1 MGRFNNYQS
10 DLVYT
15 PQTFEKLAV
24 LPMML
29 KKRQDDMEAQS
40 DLIGLNIANT
50 KVAAGYQEA
59 YDAKRKDFENK
70 SQDLAQ
76 RLASEG
82 AGNPNLI
89 KEFQNLKRQYNKDAA
104 ATGIMGAG
112 AQRYKDDLE
121 SEKLYTQYGVDKSG
135 QNADQV
141 TKKWREKYAG
151 EQEQIRAGLAAD
163 PNYIASPI
171 VHEYAPKAV
180 SVTDFA
186 KQLQNLIGATS
197 SSITKDTLR
206 DLSSAT
212 VKGSDGLLSINT
224 DSDMYKSNKEQVR
237 GFVNLMNSNLLD
249 KSSPLNQH
257 LRYNDKDPKEYLDDV
272 QNLATMMTSSEEA
285 HADKINPIGGG
296 SGAAGSSSSPT
307 ADDTKDGG
315 VILQERTQRSPDL
328 EIRIPNYNQGQPIKL
343 SGANVK
349 QVMQRMENL
358 EKAGD
363 PIVNTKEYAAQKQA
377 VIDTK
382 ESIDQ
387 WDLAHS
393 TEIKE
398 AFQKIKPKN
407 DQAFYGAP
415 VVNYANYD
423 DFIKKRKEMRSYIER
438 NFEPVAAKN
447 GLPAITRENV
457 LTGFDDKTNNLLQ
470 RAREATGKSNLMYAQ
485 NIYGFGFNDASAKL
499 VEDSVPYLKNNAQ
512 YFIDQAGPNSFAYQR
527 NEDGSEE
534 PIDIST
540 LNATAA
546 DEIKIASI
554 ATKNGKGVPSIG
566 LELKFK
572 GADGEPDIVRRL
584 DLEVT
589 DKSGNIAREAIE
601 KMKSKTADPK
611 TKYVLDSVL
620 DSASAN
626 QVIPDSKEYEGSGR
640 MPSGASK
647 AQSNMIVTFN
657 AASSTGK
664 NKNTINPKGSY
675 QLLSQGP
682 HYTLKVR
689 QPGDTDYHVYNI
701 NDLLYDRI
709 PRGNSTTDR
718 QKQDA
723 KNKEV
728 AAIYALM
735 GYDPEVGVSSFSKG
749 VNPIAPEDN
758 GDKRN
763 TLSLALNDYV
773 YAFNKAGATQQ
784 ERDTATNL
792 FIERSKD
799 IGLKSMNK
807 AAFLK
812 H

>member
-29 KKRQDDMEAQS
+29 KKRQDDMEAQN

-59 YDAKRKDFENK
+59 YDTKRKEFESK
-70 SQDLAQ
+70 SQNLAQ
-76 RLASEG
+76 RMASEG

-104 ATGIMGAG
+104 ATGILGAG
-112 AQRYKDDLE
+112 KQRYIDDLE
-121 SEKLYTQYGVDKSG
+121 AERLYTQYGVDKSG

-141 TKKWREKYAG
+141 TKKWREKYTK
-151 EQEQIRAGLAAD
+151 EQDEIKAGLAAD
-163 PNYIASPI
+163 PNYIAAPI

-197 SSITKDTLR
+197 TSRTKDTLR

-212 VKGSDGLLSINT
+212 IKGSDGLLSINT
-224 DSDMYKSNKEQVR
+224 ESDMYKSNKNQVQ

-272 QNLATMMTSSEEA
+272 QNLAAMMTSSEEA

-296 SGAAGSSSSPT
+296 SAGSTSSSQT
-307 ADDTKDGG
+307 ADDTKEGG

-343 SGANVK
+343 SGANIK
-349 QVMQRMENL
+349 NVMQRMENL
-358 EKAGD
+358 EKLGD
-363 PIVNTKEYAAQKQA
+363 PIINTKEYATQKQA

-382 ESIDQ
+382 ESMDQ

-393 TEIKE
+393 EEMKE
-398 AFQKIKPKN
+398 SFQKIKPKN

-438 NFEPVAAKN
+438 NFNPI
-447 GLPAITRENV
+447 PASPGVNQVTKENV
-457 LTGFDDKTNNLLQ
+457 LAGFDDKTNNILQ
-470 RAREATGKSNLMYAQ
+470 RAREATGKSDLMYAQ

-527 NEDGSEE
+527 NEDGSED

-546 DEIKIASI
+546 DEISI
-554 ATKNGKGVPSIG
+554 SSVATKNGKGVPSIG

-572 GADGEPDIVRRL
+572 GADGEPDVIKRL

-626 QVIPDSKEYEGSGR
+626 QVIPDSKEYQGSGKNI
-640 MPSGASK
+640 SGASK

-657 AASSTGK
+657 AASSTGR
-664 NKNTINPKGSY
+664 NKNTINPKGNY

-682 HYTLKVR
+682 HYALKVR
-689 QPGDTDYHVYNI
+689 QPGDADYHVYNI

-709 PRGNSTTDR
+709 PKGNSTTDR

-735 GYDPEVGVSSFSKG
+735 GYDPEVGISSFSKG

-763 TLSLALNDYV
+763 RLSLALNDYV

-784 ERDTATNL
+784 ERDDATNL
-792 FIERSKD
+792 FIERTKD
-799 IGLKSMNK
+799 VGLKSMNK